1 MLKIFSRDV
10 TKLLALEGLKEAVA
24 TKEDSIIFESQEVA
38 LSRENRFSLFLCQG
52 TLKLTEERGGG
63 ATLTNLET
71 NEVQTRPD
79 GFKVLDEIL
88 SSYNEDKIIKGDG
101 KAEAVQ
107 TFAGG
112 WAGFIS
118 YDRQQHLPK
127 KIPTY
132 FKGDDY
138 IGLPLLY
145 FVFYPEAVVYDKLD
159 GSLTA
164 LSCRSEAKLET
175 YLKYLTQLIQ
185 ETELKKSQLSK
196 DISAVEAKSVKSAA
210 KAQLHTSIS
219 ESGYLTGLEAVHE
232 AIRRGQVYQINYT
245 QRFTVPLHQTPFAL
259 FKRLEKSNP
268 APYAAFMNM
277 GDTHIVSSSPECFI
291 KVAPIEPKQSSEP
304 IAPNTLMPSAVEREI
319 VTRPIKGTIK
329 RTLNE
334 AQDRVL
340 AQELAQSAKD
350 RSELLMIVD
359 LERNDLGRISTFGSV
374 KVPELFK
381 IEAYPTLYHLVSE
394 VRGVLNPGLTWTQIL
409 EAVFPG
415 GSITGAPKLAAM
427 ECIAALEQVPRE
439 LYTGSIGFISISGA
453 AKFNIVIRTVIC
465 KGHQAWYSAGG
476 GIVWDSDPKSE
487 YAESLLKG
495 KALWEALSCID

>member
-24 TKEDSIIFESQEVA
+24 TKEDSIILASQEVA
-38 LSRENRFSLFLCQG
+38 VSQENRFSLFLCQG

-88 SSYNEDKIIKGDG
+88 ASYNEDKIIEGDG

-145 FVFYPEAVVYDKLD
+145 FVFYPEAVVYDNLD

-164 LSCRSEAKLET
+164 LSCRSETKLET

-196 DISAVEAKSVKSAA
+196 DISVLETTSAT

-219 ESGYLTGLEAVHE
+219 EHGYLTGLEAVHE

-245 QRFTVPLHQTPFAL
+245 QRFTAPLHQTPFAL
-259 FKRLEKSNP
+259 FKRLEKRNP

-291 KVAPIEPKQSSEP
+291 KVAPIEPAQSSEP
-304 IAPNTLMPSAVEREI
+304 TVSNVLMQNAAEREI

-394 VRGVLNPGLTWTQIL
+394 VRGVLNLGLTWTQIL

-439 LYTGSIGFISISGA
+439 LYTGSIGFISISGT

-465 KGHQAWYSAGG
+465 KGTRAWYSAGG

>member
-1 MLKIFSRDV
+1 M
-10 TKLLALEGLKEAVA
+10 
-24 TKEDSIIFESQEVA
+24 
-38 LSRENRFSLFLCQG
+38 
-52 TLKLTEERGGG
+52 
-63 ATLTNLET
+63 
-71 NEVQTRPD
+71 
-79 GFKVLDEIL
+79 
-88 SSYNEDKIIKGDG
+88 
-101 KAEAVQ
+101 
-107 TFAGG
+107 
-112 WAGFIS
+112 
-118 YDRQQHLPK
+118 
-127 KIPTY
+127 
-132 FKGDDY
+132 
-138 IGLPLLY
+138 
-145 FVFYPEAVVYDKLD
+145 
-159 GSLTA
+159 
-164 LSCRSEAKLET
+164 
-175 YLKYLTQLIQ
+175 
-185 ETELKKSQLSK
+185 
-196 DISAVEAKSVKSAA
+196 
-210 KAQLHTSIS
+210 
-219 ESGYLTGLEAVHE
+219 HE

-245 QRFTVPLHQTPFAL
+245 QRFTAPLHQTPFAL
-259 FKRLEKSNP
+259 FKRLEKRNP

-291 KVAPIEPKQSSEP
+291 KVAPIEPAQSSEP
-304 IAPNTLMPSAVEREI
+304 TVSNVLMQSAAEREI

-394 VRGVLNPGLTWTQIL
+394 VRGVLNLGLTWAQIL

-439 LYTGSIGFISISGA
+439 LYTGSIGFISISGT

-465 KGHQAWYSAGG
+465 KGTRAWYSAGG